1 MDDPIFNG
9 ITPIQMSWYA
19 MMIVQDKERE
29 TERTISYLDYHASF
43 SNYEGVKKAKE
54 YREAQKE
61 EVVKE
66 AEEFIEEARKNDFK
80 NNPLIDA
87 IKRIRESTNKPVDS
101 ETALQSIN
109 LNKLIKDEI

>member
-1 MDDPIFNG
+1 VDDPIFNG

-29 TERTISYLDYHASF
+29 AERTISYLDYHASF

-54 YREAQKE
+54 YRESQRE
-61 EVVKE
+61 DSIKE
-66 AEEFIEEARKNDFK
+66 AETFIEEAKRNEFK
-80 NNPLIDA
+80 YNPLIEA
-87 IKRIRESTNKPVDS
+87 IKKIRESSSKADDS
-101 ETALQSIN
+101 ETALKSIN